1 MKRVICLYR
10 VSSKQQ
16 VHDDDIPLQRTEC
29 KMFIEKHMDWEFK
42 GEYIEKAI
50 SGYKKSIK
58 DRDKLQCIMD
68 DAINHRFDVL
78 LTYMSDRL
86 GRKEDE
92 TPVYVSR
99 LNELGIEVWSVNEGQ
114 LKTEEH
120 IDKLL
125 NYIRFWQA
133 EGESRKT
140 GIRVR
145 DAQIDRIK
153 QGKHVGG
160 AAPYGYDLV
169 FNGEISSKGRAL
181 KKLVK
186 NTDQSDIVKDIFNYY
201 VYEGLGAV
209 KIAKE
214 LNRRC
219 IPAVK
224 RVDWLATTVTS
235 ILKNPIYK
243 GYFAYN
249 RRQSRKRMSS
259 ENWIYSN
266 EKIEELVIIDEITW
280 DKAQK
285 IRQARDTSMNK
296 QPVDKDYQSMPKKTT
311 GGLLFT
317 GMIYCGYCGG
327 KLTNGSGYNYWT
339 TQDGVKHKK
348 IVGRY
353 KCTAKGNGSIECKAK
368 YVYQQPQIEDT
379 VIEEIHRYLGNLQ
392 YIDIST
398 DIEEIQK
405 ERAEKERKEKAQL
418 ENKIT
423 EIKKSIEVLELEIPK
438 ILQGKSLFTVERITK
453 LIHEN
458 EVHLEEAEKEY
469 SSLESEMAK
478 SSITKSNLEKLCRL
492 ILNWEKEFEY
502 AETEKKKI
510 LLSQIIENVVVYQ
523 DKIELVFRI
532 RIGDFLYGID
542 DRYDTSY
549 RELIEGKGKVFKSS
563 ITVPFIAKRRY
574 VRQS

>member
-50 SGYKKSIK
+50 SGYKKSVK
-58 DRDKLQCIMD
+58 DRGMLQRIMD

-78 LTYMSDRL
+78 LVYMSDRL

-92 TPVYVSR
+92 TPVYVSK

-153 QGKHVGG
+153 QGKYVGG

-379 VIEEIHRYLGNLQ
+379 VIEGIKDYLNSLKQQNVHDEIIKLQ
-392 YIDIST
+392 
-398 DIEEIQK
+398 K
-405 ERAEKERKEKAQL
+405 NEREKEKKE
-418 ENKIT
+418 ENQFIKRIT
-423 EIKKSIEVLELEIPK
+423 DIKKSIEALELEIPK
-438 ILQGKSLFTVERITK
+438 ILQGESLFTVDRITR
-453 LIHEN
+453 LISEN
-458 EVHLEEAEKEY
+458 ELKLKAVQKEY
-469 SSLESEMAK
+469 SDWQLEIERSRLESSDLSQLSE
-478 SSITKSNLEKLCRL
+478 L
-492 ILNWEKEFEY
+492 IPNWEVEFDK
-502 AETEKKKI
+502 ATIAKKKMLVAQMI
-510 LLSQIIENVVVYQ
+510 NRVTVYQ
-523 DKIELVFRI
+523 DNIEIDFRIKIE
-532 RIGDFLYGID
+532 DFLPRIID
-542 DRYDTSY
+542 GCDTT
-549 RELIEGKGKVFKSS
+549 RCKPGL
-563 ITVPFIAKRRY
+563 R
-574 VRQS
+574 

>member
-50 SGYKKSIK
+50 SGYKKSVK
-58 DRDKLQCIMD
+58 DRGMLQRIMD

-78 LTYMSDRL
+78 LVYMSDRL

-92 TPVYVSR
+92 TPVYVSK

-153 QGKHVGG
+153 QGKYVGG

-379 VIEEIHRYLGNLQ
+379 VIEGIKDYLNSLKQQNVHDEIIKLQ
-392 YIDIST
+392 
-398 DIEEIQK
+398 K
-405 ERAEKERKEKAQL
+405 NEREKEKKE
-418 ENKIT
+418 ENQFIKSIT

-438 ILQGKSLFTVERITK
+438 ILQGGSLFTVDRITR
-453 LIHEN
+453 LISEN
-458 EVHLEEAEKEY
+458 ELKLKAVQKEY
-469 SSLESEMAK
+469 SDWRLEVERSRIEKSDLSEL
-478 SSITKSNLEKLCRL
+478 SEL
-492 ILNWEKEFEY
+492 IPNWEAEFDK
-502 AETEKKKI
+502 ATIAKKKMLVAQMI
-510 LLSQIIENVVVYQ
+510 NRVTVYQ
-523 DKIELVFRI
+523 DNIEIDFRIKIE
-532 RIGDFLYGID
+532 DFLPRIID
-542 DRYDTSY
+542 GSDTTLY
-549 RELIEGKGKVFKSS
+549 KPGLK
-563 ITVPFIAKRRY
+563 
-574 VRQS
+574 

>member
-50 SGYKKSIK
+50 SGYKKSVK
-58 DRDKLQCIMD
+58 DRGMLQRIMD

-78 LTYMSDRL
+78 LVYMSDRL

-92 TPVYVSR
+92 TPVYVSK

-153 QGKHVGG
+153 QGKYVGG

-266 EKIEELVIIDEITW
+266 EKIEDLVIIDEITW

-379 VIEEIHRYLGNLQ
+379 VIEGIKDYLNSLKQQNVHDEIIKLQ
-392 YIDIST
+392 
-398 DIEEIQK
+398 K
-405 ERAEKERKEKAQL
+405 NEREKEKKE
-418 ENKIT
+418 ENQFIKRIT
-423 EIKKSIEVLELEIPK
+423 DIKKSIEALELEIPK
-438 ILQGKSLFTVERITK
+438 ILQGESLFTVDRITR
-453 LIHEN
+453 LISEN
-458 EVHLEEAEKEY
+458 ELKLKAVQKEY
-469 SSLESEMAK
+469 SDWQLEIERSRLESSDLSQLSE
-478 SSITKSNLEKLCRL
+478 L
-492 ILNWEKEFEY
+492 IPNWEVEFDK
-502 AETEKKKI
+502 ATIAKKKMLVAQMI
-510 LLSQIIENVVVYQ
+510 NRVTVYQ
-523 DKIELVFRI
+523 DNIEIDFRIKIE
-532 RIGDFLYGID
+532 DFLPRIID
-542 DRYDTSY
+542 GCDTIRYIHDS
-549 RELIEGKGKVFKSS
+549 G
-563 ITVPFIAKRRY
+563 
-574 VRQS
+574 